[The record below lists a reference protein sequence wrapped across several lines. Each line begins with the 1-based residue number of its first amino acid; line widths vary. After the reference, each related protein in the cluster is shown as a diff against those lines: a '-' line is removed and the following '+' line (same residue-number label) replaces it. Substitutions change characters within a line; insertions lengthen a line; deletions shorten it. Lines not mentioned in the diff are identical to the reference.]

1 MNNMSQEWVRTQWN
15 KKISKAELYTHKDQA
30 SNQWTSQFLE
40 TGNDVA
46 IGQLLGEKIRCSA
59 HTFEQY
65 MKNYSYLTSKQDM
78 QLKIIFEQTNY
89 EKFESLEKNK
99 SFLSIVS
106 RKINPFKHSQQKN
119 TNTQLVEKNT
129 LGKANLTQ
137 YAKKKKRAH
146 DF

>member
-15 KKISKAELYTHKDQA
+15 KKISKAELYTHNDQA

-78 QLKIIFEQTNY
+78 QLKIIFEQIM
-89 EKFESLEKNK
+89 KNLK
-99 SFLSIVS
+99 VWRKILLSIV
-106 RKINPFKHSQQKN
+106 RKYIW
-119 TNTQLVEKNT
+119 
-129 LGKANLTQ
+129 GKPT
-137 YAKKKKRAH
+137 
-146 DF
+146 